1 MNIQW
6 QEIFSSIGSS
16 IVTYLP
22 DVVQIL
28 IMYVVIY
35 AILKAARGSR
45 FGQALMGIA
54 ILFVLLIAFTQLFH
68 FKVLSAVVRWL
79 LVYLAMSSVVIFQ
92 PEIRRGLASMG
103 AFLFSDRH
111 RARDLHSPT
120 TPEQI
125 VAILFKLAKA
135 KTGALIAFE
144 RGISLRGYETTGV
157 PLDALVSPELFFAIF
172 TEPMPLHDGGVVM
185 RHGRIAAAHCLF
197 PVSSMSDL
205 SGSGMRHRA
214 AVGLSEETDALVVA
228 VSEETGRI
236 SVAHNGKLIRYP
248 DTDEESRTAI
258 LRWVRKAMP
267 QQKTT
272 AEAFADWLRRRREK
286 HPRIF
291 GRNPAPAGDAAQS
304 AEAPKTEETMT

>member
-1 MNIQW
+1 MSMHW
-6 QEIFSSIGSS
+6 QEILNA

-22 DVVQIL
+22 DAVQIL
-28 IMYVVIY
+28 ILYVVIY

-54 ILFVLLIAFTQLFH
+54 ILFALLIAFTQLFH
-68 FKVLSAVVRWL
+68 FKVLSVVVRWL
-79 LVYLAMSSVVIFQ
+79 LIYLAVSSVVIFQ

-111 RARDLHSPT
+111 RAQGMHSHT
-120 TPEQI
+120 TPDQI
-125 VAILFKLAKA
+125 VSILFKLAKA
-135 KTGALIAFE
+135 RTGALIAFE
-144 RGISLRGYETTGV
+144 RGISLRGYEATGV
-157 PLDALVSPELFFAIF
+157 SLDALVSPELFFAIF

-205 SGSGMRHRA
+205 SASGMRHRA
-214 AVGLSEETDALVVA
+214 AVGLSEETDALVLV

-248 DTDEESRTAI
+248 DTGEASRTAI

-286 HPRIF
+286 HPRLF
-291 GRNPAPAGDAAQS
+291 GKNPPPAPP
-304 AEAPKTEETMT
+304 AEVAHTTEETST

>member
-1 MNIQW
+1 MNEAWRAYMSEAWRIC
-6 QEIFSSIGSS
+6 
-16 IVTYLP
+16 VTYFP
-22 DVVQIL
+22 DAVQIL
-28 IMYVVIY
+28 ILYVVIY

-54 ILFVLLIAFTQLFH
+54 ILFALLIAFTQLFD
-68 FKVLSAVVRWL
+68 FKVLSAIIRWL
-79 LVYLAMSSVVIFQ
+79 LIYLAVSSVVIFQ
-92 PEIRRGLASMG
+92 PEIRRALASIG

-111 RARDLHSPT
+111 RGMQSHT
-120 TPEQI
+120 TPEQLVSI
-125 VAILFKLAKA
+125 VFKLAKA

-144 RGISLRGYETTGV
+144 RGISLRGYEATGV
-157 PLDALVSPELFFAIF
+157 SLDALVSSELFFAIF

-205 SGSGMRHRA
+205 HASGMRHRA
-214 AVGLSEETDALVVA
+214 AVGLSEETDALVLV

-248 DTDEESRTAI
+248 DTDESSRIAI

-272 AEAFADWLRRRREK
+272 AEAVADWLRKRTDK
-286 HPRIF
+286 AARIF
-291 GRNPAPAGDAAQS
+291 GRSAPPPS
-304 AEAPKTEETMT
+304 AEEESSK

>member
-1 MNIQW
+1 MNVQW
-6 QEIFSSIGSS
+6 QQIFTSIAN
-16 IVTYLP
+16 YLP

-28 IMYVVIY
+28 ILYVVIY
-35 AILKAARGSR
+35 TILKAARGSR

-54 ILFVLLIAFTQLFH
+54 ILFALLVAFTQLFD
-68 FKVLSAVVRWL
+68 FKVLSSIVRWL
-79 LVYLAMSSVVIFQ
+79 IIYLAVSSVVIFQ
-92 PEIRRGLASMG
+92 PEIRRVLTSMG
-103 AFLFSDRH
+103 AFLFSDRRH
-111 RARDLHSPT
+111 GINPHSHT
-120 TPEQI
+120 TPEQL
-125 VAILFKLAKA
+125 VAIICKLAKA

-144 RGISLRGYETTGV
+144 RGISLRGYEATGV
-157 PLDALVSPELFFAIF
+157 SLDALVSSELFFAIF

-197 PVSSMSDL
+197 PVSNMSDL
-205 SGSGMRHRA
+205 SSSGMRHRA
-214 AVGLSEETDALVVA
+214 AVGLSEETDALVVV

-248 DTDEESRTAI
+248 DTGEASRIAI

-286 HPRIF
+286 HPRLF
-291 GRNPAPAGDAAQS
+291 GKNPPPAILDD
-304 AEAPKTEETMT
+304 ETPKTEETST

>member
-1 MNIQW
+1 MNVQW
-6 QEIFSSIGSS
+6 QQIFTSIAN
-16 IVTYLP
+16 YLP

-28 IMYVVIY
+28 ILYVVIY
-35 AILKAARGSR
+35 TILKAARGSR

-54 ILFVLLIAFTQLFH
+54 ILFALLIAFTQLFH

-79 LVYLAMSSVVIFQ
+79 LIYLAMSSVVIFQ

-111 RARDLHSPT
+111 RAQGMHSHT
-120 TPEQI
+120 TPDQI
-125 VAILFKLAKA
+125 VSILFKLAKA

-144 RGISLRGYETTGV
+144 RGISLRGYEATGV
-157 PLDALVSPELFFAIF
+157 SLDALVSPELFFAIF

-197 PVSSMSDL
+197 PVSSMSGL
-205 SGSGMRHRA
+205 STGMRHRA
-214 AVGLSEETDALVVA
+214 AVGLSEETDALIVV
-228 VSEETGRI
+228 VSEESGLI

-248 DTDEESRTAI
+248 DTEEASRSAI

-286 HPRIF
+286 HPRLF
-291 GRNPAPAGDAAQS
+291 GKNPPPAPPAS
-304 AEAPKTEETMT
+304 EAPKTEETAT

>member
-1 MNIQW
+1 MNIPW
-6 QEIFSSIGSS
+6 HEIFSWIAAW
-16 IVTYLP
+16 LP
-22 DVVQIL
+22 DAVQIL
-28 IMYVVIY
+28 ILYVVIY

-54 ILFVLLIAFTQLFH
+54 ILFALLIAFTQLFH

-79 LVYLAMSSVVIFQ
+79 IIYLAVSSVVIFQ

-111 RARDLHSPT
+111 RAHGMHSHT
-120 TPEQI
+120 TPDQI
-125 VAILFKLAKA
+125 VSILFKLAKA
-135 KTGALIAFE
+135 RTGALIAFE
-144 RGISLRGYETTGV
+144 RGISLRGYEATGV
-157 PLDALVSPELFFAIF
+157 SLDALVSPELFFAIF

-205 SGSGMRHRA
+205 SASGMRHRA
-214 AVGLSEETDALVVA
+214 AVGLSEETDALVLV

-248 DTDEESRTAI
+248 DTGEASRTAI

-286 HPRIF
+286 HPRLF
-291 GRNPAPAGDAAQS
+291 GKPAHPAPPAEEALQ
-304 AEAPKTEETMT
+304 AEAASQTEEKKS

>member
-1 MNIQW
+1 MNVQW
-6 QEIFSSIGSS
+6 HDIASN

-22 DVVQIL
+22 DAVQIL
-28 IMYVVIY
+28 ILYVAIY

-54 ILFVLLIAFTQLFH
+54 ILFSLLIAFTQLFD

-79 LVYLAMSSVVIFQ
+79 LIYLAMSSVVIFQ
-92 PEIRRGLASMG
+92 PEIRRALATMG
-103 AFLFSDRH
+103 SFLSDRH
-111 RARDLHSPT
+111 RAQGLGSRT
-120 TPEQI
+120 TPEEI
-125 VAILFKLAKA
+125 VSIVIKLAKS

-144 RGISLRGYETTGV
+144 RGISLRGYEATGV
-157 PLDALVSPELFFAIF
+157 SLDALVSPELFFAIF
-172 TEPMPLHDGGVVM
+172 TEPMPLHDGGVIM

-197 PVSSMSDL
+197 PVSSISDL
-205 SGSGMRHRA
+205 SMSGMRHRA
-214 AVGLSEETDALVVA
+214 AVGLSEETDALVLV

-236 SVAHNGKLIRYP
+236 SVAHNGKLIRYS
-248 DTDEESRTAI
+248 DVGDVSRTAI

-291 GRNPAPAGDAAQS
+291 GKPVPPTQQ
-304 AEAPKTEETMT
+304 AEEARKTEEVTT